1 MACII
6 ETRGLTR
13 KFGEFTAVDQVSL
26 CVNEGS
32 IYGFLGPNGSGKT
45 TLIRVL
51 CGLLRASQGS
61 AMVMGLNVS
70 TDTER
75 IKSSIGYMSQ
85 QFSLYSDLTVIEN
98 LRFYGRV
105 YSIPRSQFNDRIE
118 EMIGTV
124 GIGEYRNRQARELS
138 GGWKQRLALACA
150 LIHRPKLVFLD
161 EPTAGIDP
169 VARRDLW
176 DLLFQLSE
184 QGITFFVTTH
194 YMDEAE
200 RCSHVGYI
208 YFAKLLAHGTPGELK
223 RMETVSPSGTER
235 LEIRCDRLPQAL
247 ARLKVFGHVRDAT
260 ILGDAMHV
268 LIDEGC
274 GTSVVAHLTA
284 NGFGEV
290 SSRPIPP
297 SLEDVFVTL
306 TRAQDKVRNVQRV

>member
-1 MACII
+1 MACVI
-6 ETRGLTR
+6 ETRDLTR
-13 KFGEFTAVDQVSL
+13 RFGDFTAVDQVSL
-26 CVNEGS
+26 CVDEGS

-51 CGLLRASQGS
+51 CGLLRATQGS
-61 AMVMGLNVS
+61 AVVLGLDVS
-70 TDTER
+70 RETER

-85 QFSLYSDLTVIEN
+85 QFSLYGDLTVLEN
-98 LRFYGRV
+98 LRFYGRI
-105 YSIPRSQFNDRIE
+105 YSIPRSLLDKRIE
-118 EMIGTV
+118 EMIGFV
-124 GIGEYRNRQARELS
+124 GIGEYRNRQAQQLS

-169 VARRDLW
+169 VARRNLW

-223 RMETVSPSGTER
+223 RLPEISPCGTER
-235 LEIRCDRLPQAL
+235 LEVRCDRLPQAL
-247 ARLKVFGHVRDAT
+247 ARMREFAQVRDAT
-260 ILGDAMHV
+260 IFGDAMHV
-268 LIDEGC
+268 VVDEG
-274 GTSVVAHLTA
+274 SAHAVVDHLAA
-284 NGFGEV
+284 NDFGEV
-290 SSRPIPP
+290 SARPIPP

-306 TRAQDKVRNVQRV
+306 TRSQDHARDV